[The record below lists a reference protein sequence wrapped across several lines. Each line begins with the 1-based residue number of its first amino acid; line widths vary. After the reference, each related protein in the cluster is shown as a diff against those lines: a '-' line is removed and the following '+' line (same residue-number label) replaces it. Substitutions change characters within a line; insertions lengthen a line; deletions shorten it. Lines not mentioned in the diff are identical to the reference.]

1 MAALDL
7 MKNEAGCRNSFVG
20 IVLFNW
26 NDINKCKYCNISVK
40 ESFPP
45 SLKDELEAKIEDISK
60 GTETKIKE
68 LEELIVQNKIKPSR
82 ICVSRFTS

>member
-1 MAALDL
+1 M
-7 MKNEAGCRNSFVG
+7 ERQ
-20 IVLFNW
+20 
-26 NDINKCKYCNISVK
+26 KCKYCNISVK

-45 SLKDELEAKIEDISK
+45 SLKDELEAKIDEISK
-60 GTETKIKE
+60 GAEKKIKE